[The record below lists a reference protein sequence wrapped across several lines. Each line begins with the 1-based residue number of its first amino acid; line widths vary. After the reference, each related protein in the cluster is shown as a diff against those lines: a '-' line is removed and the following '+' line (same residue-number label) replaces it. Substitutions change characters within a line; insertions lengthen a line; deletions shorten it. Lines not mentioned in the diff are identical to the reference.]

1 MSYLKIKFN
10 NLIQIF
16 IVICFCILNF
26 FQATEVLALTSFES
40 HNFVSSAVKNIGPAV
55 VKIDTERLVE
65 RQQFD
70 PTLLDP
76 LLRDLLGEQG
86 ITPERERGQGS
97 GVIINENGLVLTNA
111 HVVERV
117 DKVSVTL
124 ADGSIRDGQVLGTD
138 VVTDLALVKID
149 EDAYVGFAPL
159 GNSEDL
165 EVGDWAIALGT
176 PYGLEKTVTLGII
189 SSLHRDI
196 NSLGFSDKRLDLIQT
211 DAAINPGN
219 SGGPLINSNGEV
231 IGINTLVRSGPGAG
245 LGFAIPINLAKNVS
259 DQLLKNGEVIHPY
272 LGVQLI
278 SLNPRIAKEHNK
290 DPNSLVQL
298 PERNG
303 ALIQSVIP
311 NSPAEKAGLRRGDLV
326 IAAENISIEEPKALL
341 DEVEKAHPDVFNL
354 LLQLLEDGRL
364 TDSKGRTVDFKNTL
378 LIMTSNIGS
387 KVIEKG
393 GGGLGFEFSGDSV
406 EDSQYNRIK
415 SLVNEELKQYFRPEF
430 LNRLDE
436 IIVFRQLTK
445 NEVKE
450 IAEIMLQEVFI
461 RLQDKGIKL
470 NVTDAFKERLVEEG
484 YNPSYGARPLRRAV
498 MRLLEDS

>member
-1 MSYLKIKFN
+1 MKFLKIKFI
-10 NLIQIF
+10 NLIQLF
-16 IVICFCILNF
+16 IIVCFCLVNL
-26 FQATEVLALTSFES
+26 FQTTEVLALNSAES
-40 HNFVSSAVKNIGPAV
+40 HNFVSSAVKNVGPAV

-70 PTLLDP
+70 PNLLDP
-76 LLRDLLGEQG
+76 LLRDLLGGQG
-86 ITPERERGQGS
+86 VMPERERGQGS
-97 GVIINENGLVLTNA
+97 GVIINDNGLVLTNA

-117 DKVSVTL
+117 DDVSVTL
-124 ADGSIRDGQVLGTD
+124 ADGTICDGQVLGTD
-138 VVTDLALVKID
+138 AVTDLALVKINKSS
-149 EDAYVGFAPL
+149 YPNYAPL

-176 PYGLEKTVTLGII
+176 PYGLEKTVTLGIV

-245 LGFAIPINLAKNVS
+245 LGFAIPINLAKSVS

-278 SLNPRIAKEHNK
+278 SLNPKIAKEHNQ

-341 DEVEKAHPDVFNL
+341 DEVEKAQVGKVFL
-354 LLQLLEDGRL
+354 L
-364 TDSKGRTVDFKNTL
+364 
-378 LIMTSNIGS
+378 NI
-387 KVIEKG
+387 
-393 GGGLGFEFSGDSV
+393 LRD
-406 EDSQYNRIK
+406 N
-415 SLVNEELKQYFRPEF
+415 
-430 LNRLDE
+430 
-436 IIVFRQLTK
+436 
-445 NEVKE
+445 KE
-450 IAEIMLQEVFI
+450 ILIN
-461 RLQDKGIKL
+461 IKP
-470 NVTDAFKERLVEEG
+470 E
-484 YNPSYGARPLRRAV
+484 PLPG
-498 MRLLEDS
+498 LT

>member
-1 MSYLKIKFN
+1 MKFLKGKFI

-16 IVICFCILNF
+16 IIFSFCLFNF
-26 FQATEVLALTSFES
+26 SAEGEVLALSSTKNY
-40 HNFVSSAVKNIGPAV
+40 NFVSSAVKNVGPAV

-76 LLRDLLGEQG
+76 LLRDLLGEPG
-86 ITPERERGQGS
+86 TIPDRERGQGS

-117 DKVSVTL
+117 DNVSVTL
-124 ADGSIRDGQVLGTD
+124 ADGTICDGQVLGTD
-138 VVTDLALVKID
+138 PVTDIALVRI
-149 EDAYVGFAPL
+149 EELTNSSFAPL

-176 PYGLEKTVTLGII
+176 PYGLEKTVTLGIV

-278 SLNPRIAKEHNK
+278 SLNPKIAKEHNQ

-341 DEVEKAHPDVFNL
+341 DEVEKAQIGKVFL
-354 LLQLLEDGRL
+354 LNVLRD
-364 TDSKGRTVDFKNTL
+364 N
-378 LIMTSNIGS
+378 
-387 KVIEKG
+387 
-393 GGGLGFEFSGDSV
+393 
-406 EDSQYNRIK
+406 
-415 SLVNEELKQYFRPEF
+415 
-430 LNRLDE
+430 
-436 IIVFRQLTK
+436 
-445 NEVKE
+445 KE
-450 IAEIMLQEVFI
+450 IKIN
-461 RLQDKGIKL
+461 IKP
-470 NVTDAFKERLVEEG
+470 E
-484 YNPSYGARPLRRAV
+484 PLPG
-498 MRLLEDS
+498 LT